1 MIGLKIME
9 KNHISWDILLRK
21 VRRTLSPAEEAMFQ
35 EWLTRDERHKEYY
48 ERIRRVWSADETTCE
63 LDTDISVMIAGFDE
77 HVRKERDSRRKK
89 IVRYVYRFAA
99 CLFILLAVGGGILFL
114 NKGEK
119 QPDRLANV
127 NKEWVPG
134 GNKAIILLADG
145 KKVDVEMLA
154 DTMLYQV
161 DGIEVQKD
169 AGVIKYSGL
178 QKSEVTYNTIMIPKG
193 GEYQVELSDGT
204 MVWLNSDTELKI
216 PTVFAG
222 DERRVY
228 LSGEAYFVV
237 TKDERKP
244 FIVETDLGN
253 VKVYGTEFNVK
264 RYRDDGQLKATLV
277 EGVIG
282 FSGDRIAELKLKPGY
297 RLSLAEGSETPEIR
311 EVKVYNEIA
320 WRDKRFSFEN
330 ETLEEIA
337 RELERWYNVKIV
349 FTDPALKEL
358 VFSGT
363 LSRYGKIE
371 TMLRLFEEGVEV
383 KFTIES
389 DTIKVIRK

>member
-1 MIGLKIME
+1 M
-9 KNHISWDILLRK
+9 
-21 VRRTLSPAEEAMFQ
+21 
-35 EWLTRDERHKEYY
+35 
-48 ERIRRVWSADETTCE
+48 
-63 LDTDISVMIAGFDE
+63 
-77 HVRKERDSRRKK
+77 
-89 IVRYVYRFAA
+89 
-99 CLFILLAVGGGILFL
+99 
-114 NKGEK
+114 
-119 QPDRLANV
+119 

-154 DTMLYQV
+154 DTMLYKV

-282 FSGDRIAELKLKPGY
+282 FSSDRIAELKLKPGY

>member
-1 MIGLKIME
+1 
-9 KNHISWDILLRK
+9 
-21 VRRTLSPAEEAMFQ
+21 
-35 EWLTRDERHKEYY
+35 
-48 ERIRRVWSADETTCE
+48 
-63 LDTDISVMIAGFDE
+63 
-77 HVRKERDSRRKK
+77 
-89 IVRYVYRFAA
+89 
-99 CLFILLAVGGGILFL
+99 
-114 NKGEK
+114 
-119 QPDRLANV
+119 
-127 NKEWVPG
+127 
-134 GNKAIILLADG
+134 
-145 KKVDVEMLA
+145 
-154 DTMLYQV
+154 
-161 DGIEVQKD
+161 
-169 AGVIKYSGL
+169 
-178 QKSEVTYNTIMIPKG
+178 MIPKG

-228 LSGEAYFVV
+228 LSGEAYFAV

-282 FSGDRIAELKLKPGY
+282 FSSDRIAELKLKPGY

>member
-89 IVRYVYRFAA
+89 IVRYVYRFVA

-154 DTMLYQV
+154 DTMLYKV
-161 DGIEVQKD
+161 DG
-169 AGVIKYSGL
+169 
-178 QKSEVTYNTIMIPKG
+178 M
-193 GEYQVELSDGT
+193 
-204 MVWLNSDTELKI
+204 ELKI

-228 LSGEAYFVV
+228 LSGEAYFAV

-282 FSGDRIAELKLKPGY
+282 FSSDRIAELKLKPGY